1 MEASLH
7 WLNMERLIVKGGN
20 QLHGDVNCSGAK
32 NAGLPIIA
40 ATILLE
46 KTVEIEKTAGE
57 WLMDGNWNGKKYML
71 GDDKYADLALK
82 FMA

>member
-1 MEASLH
+1 
-7 WLNMERLIVKGGN
+7 MERLIIKGGN

-46 KTVEIEKTAGE
+46 KTIEIE
-57 WLMDGNWNGKKYML
+57 NWIHMQTSHKITMFKGKRN
-71 GDDKYADLALK
+71 
-82 FMA
+82 